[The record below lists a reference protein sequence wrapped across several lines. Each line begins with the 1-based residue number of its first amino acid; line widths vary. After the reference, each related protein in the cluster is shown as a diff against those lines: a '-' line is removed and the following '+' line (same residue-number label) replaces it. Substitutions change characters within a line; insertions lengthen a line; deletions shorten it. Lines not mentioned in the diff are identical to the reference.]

1 MQSERT
7 VGVRYNS
14 AMRAV
19 LLHEFG
25 GADKLVY
32 EENVPESTVDSG
44 EVKVR
49 VRACALNHLD
59 IWVRNG
65 IPAYKTPLPHILGS
79 DIAGEVVEVGSGVRG
94 WGKGDEVILVTA
106 NGKGIRLRVAD
117 LRITGRIAQGVKLI
131 DLAEGDTV
139 AAITRIVLGKRL
151 HEVDSARDGQHAGE

>member
-25 GADKLVY
+25 GAYKLVY

-94 WGKGDEVILVTA
+94 WVPSRSGETSAPSRFPSQSGGNLKEGGNSDNPNAQLV
-106 NGKGIRLRVAD
+106 
-117 LRITGRIAQGVKLI
+117 
-131 DLAEGDTV
+131 
-139 AAITRIVLGKRL
+139 
-151 HEVDSARDGQHAGE
+151 

>member
-1 MQSERT
+1 
-7 VGVRYNS
+7 
-14 AMRAV
+14 MRAV
-19 LLHEFG
+19 RLYEFG

-32 EENVPESTVDSG
+32 EESAPEPAVDSG

-94 WGKGDEVILVTA
+94 WGKGDEVILYPDRLVRQVPILQDGA
-106 NGKGIRLRVAD
+106 REPVRGGAGDWRASRGRLR
-117 LRITGRIAQGVKLI
+117 
-131 DLAEGDTV
+131 
-139 AAITRIVLGKRL
+139 
-151 HEVDSARDGQHAGE
+151 

>member
-32 EENVPESTVDSG
+32 EESAPEPTVDPG

-79 DIAGEVVEVGSGVRG
+79 RSEERRR
-94 WGKGDEVILVTA
+94 E
-106 NGKGIRLRVAD
+106 RV
-117 LRITGRIAQGVKLI
+117 
-131 DLAEGDTV
+131 
-139 AAITRIVLGKRL
+139 
-151 HEVDSARDGQHAGE
+151 